1 VTNARGYDQPYHV
14 QRSAVRETGV
24 QVDAWASPVTMMHT
38 TWIIAGVTVGWPRI
52 APRSC
57 ARADALQS
65 RTAPTTRRDR
75 GETRP
80 AAMTAAWLQHRAAH
94 CRTVKV

>member
-1 VTNARGYDQPYHV
+1 MH
-14 QRSAVRETGV
+14 RSPRSRCHQQAIT
-24 QVDAWASPVTMMHT
+24 VDGHLFQKMHT
-38 TWIIAGVTVGWPRI
+38 TWIIAGVTVGPRI

-80 AAMTAAWLQHRAAH
+80 AAMTAA
-94 CRTVKV
+94 